1 MTRHKECK
9 FALVDCNNFY
19 ASCERAFD
27 PKLEFQP
34 VVVLSNN
41 DGCIIARSNEAK
53 DLGIKMGEPYF
64 KVKDFIKM
72 NGVVVRSSNYP
83 LYGDMS
89 SRVMSIIGHYSP
101 IQEIYSIDESFL
113 ELSGTKQDLN
123 NHMQS
128 LKNKVVRWTG
138 IPVCVGMGRTKVLSK
153 LANRV
158 AKKYPTLGGVFD
170 IDSLTEERYR
180 KLLCSVDV
188 GDLWGIGRQS
198 AKKLNNI
205 NIHSSYDFYRADVGT
220 VGSILGVNGKR
231 VYQEL
236 KGKSCIS
243 IESIPPIKKQI
254 VSSRS
259 FGCELVS
266 YSEVN
271 QALTSLAR
279 VAINKLRFSGLST
292 TSLSVFIYTNP
303 HKRNNK
309 CVHLSKT
316 ITMNTATND
325 ESLLIPMVSK
335 AIKMIY
341 IPIHSFYKGG
351 VVLRN
356 LTNEHK
362 QQDLYTSIN
371 DTKIQKDN
379 ATKSDTVRSINSRF
393 NGSIKYASEVGN
405 DRWLPRSDF
414 KSKRY
419 TTNWSEL
426 LHI

>member
-1 MTRHKECK
+1 MTRHKEYK

-27 PKLEFQP
+27 PKLELQP

-113 ELSGTKQDLN
+113 ELSGTKQNLN

-128 LKNKVVRWTG
+128 LKNKVIRWTG

-153 LANRV
+153 LANRI
-158 AKKYPTLGGVFD
+158 AKKYPTLDGVFD
-170 IDSLTEERYR
+170 IDSLTEERYH

-188 GDLWGIGRQS
+188 GDLWGIGSQS

-243 IESIPPIKKQI
+243 IESIPPTKKQI

-279 VAINKLRFSGLST
+279 VAINKLRSSGLST
-292 TSLSVFIYTNP
+292 TSLNVFIYTNP

-316 ITMNTATND
+316 IAMNTATND

-356 LTNEHK
+356 LTKGHK
-362 QQDLYTSIN
+362 QQDLYASIN

-379 ATKSDTVRSINSRF
+379 TTKSDTVRSINSRF